1 MKRLRSLPLADHRVQ
16 HAHYVIQRLKVS
28 RKEKLNSILTLLIVM
43 RMYAG
48 AKASERSSLET
59 CARVECSEIT
69 QKFCNRLTRMDLSL
83 AKKMTLIKI
92 RRTLNSMV

>member
-1 MKRLRSLPLADHRVQ
+1 MKRLRSLPLADPLVQ
-16 HAHYVIQRLKVS
+16 HAPYVSQRLKVFK
-28 RKEKLNSILTLLIVM
+28 KEKLNSILTLLIVM

-48 AKASERSSLET
+48 AKAFERSSLET

-83 AKKMTLIKI
+83 AKMMILIKI
-92 RRTLNSMV
+92 RRILNSMV